1 MNSPAK
7 IILIDDD
14 EQIRSM
20 LQEFLQDQ
28 GYQIFLAEDGLLG
41 MELLQK
47 EKADLLILDIRLPY
61 ISGIG
66 LVQIARNHSPD
77 LPIICITGYGFS
89 PEKIAEQEQ
98 ADLIL
103 SKPFDLQ
110 RLLQAIKE
118 LLQ

>member
-1 MNSPAK
+1 M
-7 IILIDDD
+7 
-14 EQIRSM
+14 
-20 LQEFLQDQ
+20 
-28 GYQIFLAEDGLLG
+28 GYNLPYE
-41 MELLQK
+41 EL
-47 EKADLLILDIRLPY
+47 DLLILDIKLPY

-66 LVQIARNHSPD
+66 LVQIAKKHRPE
-77 LPIICITGYGFS
+77 LPIICITGYGSS

-118 LLQ
+118 LQ